1 MDRGAWWATGYR
13 VARVGHDWSDL
24 ARTPSLLPADPG
36 LRVPALE
43 TGVESRWARLQALCL
58 GFLGLC
64 PLVALRDQEAGP
76 HRPPRDIRMG
86 RSPLPQNWV
95 LMLKQPGHSLP

>member
-1 MDRGAWWATGYR
+1 MTWHAHPFFYPLT
-13 VARVGHDWSDL
+13 L
-24 ARTPSLLPADPG
+24 ASGCPT
-36 LRVPALE
+36 VE
-43 TGVESRWARLQALCL
+43 IGVESRWAWLQALCL

-95 LMLKQPGHSLP
+95 LMLKQPGRSLP